1 MKPSKNILFS
11 VEKRQSKINL
21 FSVAWADRRKLTA
34 WNPNPAEVADTT
46 PTMEFPIYYRLPDT
60 NFINN
65 LFAEGNMHNST
76 DPSNM

>member
-34 WNPNPAEVADTT
+34 
-46 PTMEFPIYYRLPDT
+46 
-60 NFINN
+60 
-65 LFAEGNMHNST
+65 
-76 DPSNM
+76 